1 MINIVDNSNKKDF
14 SIMSTEELV
23 EFLNTKGL
31 TIEVEGDNLYRSLKV
46 SGEGKDDVEAFE
58 AMSWLLKKCNSNYFD
73 FMKKLRGEQKKE
85 EEKKTPTSVTGPIPA
100 RYHSSCVHAYHS
112 THTFKFGGGFEVPYN
127 INRGEAYNDD
137 GTILAY
143 IDPAGYKNK
152 SHIVPPLRSMT
163 KAALKAKLIAN
174 GNHDAA
180 LHL

>member
-1 MINIVDNSNKKDF
+1 MINIIDNSNKKNF
-14 SIMSTEELV
+14 SVMTTEELV
-23 EFLNTKGL
+23 EFLNTKDL

-46 SGEGKDDVEAFE
+46 GGEGKDDAEVFE
-58 AMSWLLKKCNSNYFD
+58 AMSWLIKKCGNNYFE
-73 FMKKLRGEQKKE
+73 FMKKLRGGKE
-85 EEKKTPTSVTGPIPA
+85 EEKKSLVSAPTPIPA
-100 RYHSSCVHAYHS
+100 RYHASSCIHAYHS

-143 IDPAGYKNK
+143 IDPSGYKNK

-163 KAALKAKLIAN
+163 KAALKAKLITD